1 MNMGNNIFEQFNG
14 ADLDRLIKCM
24 DKVRAEGLKL
34 DKYCQAGVNQSS
46 GNVYIWS
53 EDWAGCVYCSIG
65 FDVSWSY
72 SCPECGNEIDFATE
86 QDCREYAEKHDYKC
100 GSCNPE
106 SEGE

>member
-1 MNMGNNIFEQFNG
+1 MGNNIFEQFNG
-14 ADLDRLIKCM
+14 ADLDRLVLCLQR
-24 DKVRAEGLKL
+24 VRAEGLTV
-34 DKYCQAGVNQSS
+34 DKYSHAGLNNTS

-72 SCPECGNEIDFATE
+72 SCGECGEERDFATE

-106 SEGE
+106 SEEE